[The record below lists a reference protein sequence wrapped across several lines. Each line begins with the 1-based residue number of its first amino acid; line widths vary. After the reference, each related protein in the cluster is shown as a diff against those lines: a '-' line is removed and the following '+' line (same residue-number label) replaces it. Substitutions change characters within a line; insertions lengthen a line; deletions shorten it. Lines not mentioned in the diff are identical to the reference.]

1 MLCHSSRTNPRFE
14 GGKMSPGSIIA
25 SISLDPETKRI
36 ASQIPNFS
44 RFVRN
49 CLRRYHATLITPHCR
64 AEDENIVGGLCI
76 PSAKRVCLSCW
87 PDGPPDYPDWKS
99 YSRSIRFLVD
109 EDEDYPELHKQARE
123 WVQEKAMEAN
133 PANIDF
139 SDIPIEG
146 NAKRTKKPP
155 KKRSILKRIG
165 AKLWG

>member
-1 MLCHSSRTNPRFE
+1 
-14 GGKMSPGSIIA
+14 MSTGSIIA

-76 PSAKRVCLSCW
+76 PSAKRVCLACW
-87 PDGPPDYPDWKS
+87 PNGPPDYPDWKI
-99 YSRSIRFLVD
+99 YSKSIKLLVHD
-109 EDEDYPELHKQARE
+109 EAVQDPTYLAAKQYPALHEQARQ

-133 PANIDF
+133 PAMIDF
-139 SDIPIEG
+139 TDIPIEG
-146 NAKRTKKPP
+146 NAKRTKKPT
-155 KKRSILKRIG
+155 KKRSILKRMG

>member
-1 MLCHSSRTNPRFE
+1 
-14 GGKMSPGSIIA
+14 MSSIIA

-49 CLRRYHATLITPHCR
+49 CLRRCR
-64 AEDENIVGGLCI
+64 ADPSVIVGGLCI
-76 PSAKRVCLSCW
+76 PSSKRVCLSCW

-109 EDEDYPELHKQARE
+109 DEEDYPELHKQARE
-123 WVQEKAMEAN
+123 WVEEKAKEAN
-133 PANIDF
+133 PDMIDF
-139 SDIPIEG
+139 TDIPIEG
-146 NAKRTKKPP
+146 NAKRSRKST
-155 KKRSILKRIG
+155 KKRSILKRMG